1 MWACPRKIT
10 EATHSHPTQIKN
22 FASLMF
28 TTQAASLTPGYT
40 VTDVFPP
47 KFTVRP
53 SFLIRRFKPRAP
65 GSPPTGGGNKELRVK
80 GGRGKRWDPEV
91 AATGAK
97 ETGKGWGVTHRRGH
111 KAGRPGAQ

>member
-1 MWACPRKIT
+1 
-10 EATHSHPTQIKN
+10 
-22 FASLMF
+22 MF

-65 GSPPTGGGNKELRVK
+65 GSPPTGGGNKEMGVK
-80 GGRGKRWDPEV
+80 GGGGKRWDPEV
-91 AATGAK
+91 AGNDRAK
-97 ETGKGWGVTHRRGH
+97 EARKGLGSHPPL
-111 KAGRPGAQ
+111 RP